1 MSNSLIIT
9 LSTAGMALLICSCA
23 TSPTEKEKGEFPL
36 VQTGEIKEDPPVQPS
51 MTLPQEDPF
60 RSPDVTR
67 SLPGSSPAFRAPR
80 KPVAPRPPVVSPITQ
95 PAPSSTLPDTEE

>member
-1 MSNSLIIT
+1 MSSSLIIT

-23 TSPTEKEKGEFPL
+23 TSPTDKEKGESPL
-36 VQTGEIKEDPPVQPS
+36 VQTGEEQENPPVQPS
-51 MTLPQEDPF
+51 ITLPQEDPF

-80 KPVAPRPPVVSPITQ
+80 KPLAPRPPVVAPITQ
-95 PAPSSTLPDTEE
+95 PVPSSTLPDTEE